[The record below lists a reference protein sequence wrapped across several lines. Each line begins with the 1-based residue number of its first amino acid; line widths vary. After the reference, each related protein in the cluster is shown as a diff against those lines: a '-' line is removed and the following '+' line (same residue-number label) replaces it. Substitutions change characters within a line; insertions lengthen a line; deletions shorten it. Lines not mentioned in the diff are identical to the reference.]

1 MRTGLGE
8 TLGRVADVHCSS
20 PRGHPTV
27 DDFVAQEPRL
37 SRGFSG
43 VPWRPGPSQP
53 VCPSSTQG
61 LEESVVFGPS
71 AFQSPKPPPSPD
83 LEPGPGFPPRAQTW
97 SCRGWGEHV
106 LIKISTVQSC
116 HQVSDGCL
124 ACG

>member
-61 LEESVVFGPS
+61 LEESVVFSPS
-71 AFQSPKPPPSPD
+71 AFQSPKPRP
-83 LEPGPGFPPRAQTW
+83 PPRPGAWVWLPAPGTDVELQ
-97 SCRGWGEHV
+97 GLG
-106 LIKISTVQSC
+106 
-116 HQVSDGCL
+116 
-124 ACG
+124 